1 MVFLFFSRWNKHV
14 RLMVLHLFIYEA
26 WRDEG
31 KLLLLRFLS
40 IYIVVDCC
48 RLLNI
53 RPDRTPSSL
62 SIRPA
67 SYIEKYFYNRK
78 AGPNDIESFS
88 RCCMACPFDALQHA
102 RQHISQSER
111 RDIGI
116 CELSIEQPDCIVL
129 LYISPHL
136 YKSLSLSLIVALK
149 GFYSTTDSNKKQKK
163 VLKIGAH
170 RENGAP
176 PRAIAASWQI
186 TFPSFSPAASGAG
199 AIKRIYIFSG
209 PT

>member
-116 CELSIEQPDCIVL
+116 CELSIERPDCIVL

-136 YKSLSLSLIVALK
+136 CKSLSLSLSYRRTERFL
-149 GFYSTTDSNKKQKK
+149 FHDRLKQKAEK
-163 VLKIGAH
+163 GSQDWCAP
-170 RENGAP
+170 RERRTATSNCRVVANN
-176 PRAIAASWQI
+176 
-186 TFPSFSPAASGAG
+186 FPV
-199 AIKRIYIFSG
+199 IF
-209 PT
+209 TCC